1 MRPDR
6 TVRLLMLPGFAA
18 ASLAL
23 AGAALAATPAAPPST
38 PEDEAA
44 DRAAEIADASGIAF
58 ECGSFDDRPLAGIF
72 ACRDEVLGA
81 RLEVVVAK
89 WDPAHPPR
97 LSPAVVEQGGKT
109 VRRRDAFPKLPDGTV
124 WIVASLLASGDVR
137 TIGYAAMD
145 RDLVRTDVYVRGEE
159 RDTDGTWVSRDGFLD
174 DDGRP
179 AVTMLEYVLGES
191 PSDDAPPES
200 RP

>member
-1 MRPDR
+1 MRS
-6 TVRLLMLPGFAA
+6 
-18 ASLAL
+18 ASLAAAAAL
-23 AGAALAATPAAPPST
+23 LALAACPPATAQSASPPPT
-38 PEDEAA
+38 DEEAA
-44 DRAAEIADASGIAF
+44 GLIADIADASGIAF
-58 ECGSFDDRPLAGIF
+58 ECRRFDDHPLKGIF

-97 LSPAVVEQGGKT
+97 LSPTAVDQQGRT
-109 VRRRDAFPKLPDGTV
+109 VRRKDPFPKLPDGTV
-124 WIVASLLASGDVR
+124 WIVASLVASGDVR
-137 TIGYAAMD
+137 AIGYASMD
-145 RDLVRTDVYVRGEE
+145 RGLARTEVYVRGEE

-179 AVTMLEYVLGES
+179 AVAILEYVLGE
-191 PSDDAPPES
+191 PPADEPLPES